1 MEWQK
6 RLPYLHTTRASSG
19 KHHLREILT
28 DR

>member
-1 MEWQK
+1 MERQK
-6 RLPYLHTTRASSG
+6 RLPYLHTTRASSR